1 MKNMNPCPISP
12 NITPKRKG
20 KETEV
25 KTAGL
30 TSP

>member
-1 MKNMNPCPISP
+1 MNPCPISP

-20 KETEV
+20 KETDV
-25 KTAGL
+25 KTAGF